1 MKAIILS
8 VGNEVLSGRVIN
20 TNTSY
25 LSQQLEKIG
34 YDVVKTVVVGDDETM
49 LTNEVLSF
57 VNSEYDVLITTG
69 GLGPTHDDFT
79 KEVICKTFGYDL
91 VLREEALDTI
101 TETVPILLPASWV
114 SGREPARVRVAVT
127 LSAA

>member
-34 YDVVKTVVVGDDETM
+34 YDVVKTVVVGDDEAM

-91 VLREEALDTI
+91 VLREEALNTI
-101 TETVPILLPASWV
+101 KRYYKKLKLNTFLLYIF
-114 SGREPARVRVAVT
+114 
-127 LSAA
+127 AAK

>member
-34 YDVVKTVVVGDDETM
+34 YDVVKTVVVGDDEAM

-79 KEVICKTFGYDL
+79 KEVIS
-91 VLREEALDTI
+91 EALNI
-101 TETVPILLPASWV
+101 ELVYNEQASIDMYNYFYIF
-114 SGREPARVRVAVT
+114 
-127 LSAA
+127 